1 MIKQEILERF
11 HTAAHQPRK
20 LMDEYLA
27 QGKKIVLMAP
37 VYTPAEIVHS
47 MGLIPMGAW
56 GADIELS
63 ESKRYFPSFICS
75 IVQSIVE
82 LGIRGTYEGASAIVI
97 PSLCDSLKVLGENW
111 KYAVTTIPFIP
122 MTYPQNRRP
131 SYARDFTEAGYRRVI
146 ADLEKAAGAEFSE
159 EKLSLSIKAYNDHD
173 RIMRALSEQLIQ
185 NCTLSA
191 QERSDVFKSA
201 FFMTVEEHTKLVGSL
216 LDILKEEK
224 PSEKGSIPILT
235 TGILCDA
242 PELLKILD
250 ENGLS
255 IAADDVAAES
265 RQYRTDAPEDGTP
278 LQRLAS
284 KFSNMGCCSLLYD
297 PQKTRIL
304 NIVENA
310 RSCGAKGVLMV
321 LTKFCDPEEFDYP
334 LIRRACE
341 AAGLPCIQIEIDRQ
355 MQSFEQA
362 RTAIETFKDL
372 LEA

>member
-1 MIKQEILERF
+1 M
-11 HTAAHQPRK
+11 
-20 LMDEYLA
+20 
-27 QGKKIVLMAP
+27 
-37 VYTPAEIVHS
+37 
-47 MGLIPMGAW
+47 
-56 GADIELS
+56 
-63 ESKRYFPSFICS
+63 
-75 IVQSIVE
+75 
-82 LGIRGTYEGASAIVI
+82 
-97 PSLCDSLKVLGENW
+97 
-111 KYAVTTIPFIP
+111 
-122 MTYPQNRRP
+122 
-131 SYARDFTEAGYRRVI
+131 
-146 ADLEKAAGAEFSE
+146 
-159 EKLSLSIKAYNDHD
+159 
-173 RIMRALSEQLIQ
+173 
-185 NCTLSA
+185 
-191 QERSDVFKSA
+191 
-201 FFMTVEEHTKLVGSL
+201 
-216 LDILKEEK
+216 
-224 PSEKGSIPILT
+224 
-235 TGILCDA
+235 
-242 PELLKILD
+242 
-250 ENGLS
+250 
-255 IAADDVAAES
+255 AAES